1 MKRYS
6 INDEDYI
13 YDSVEE
19 VVDDMEANDGER
31 ETLVGSTYYE
41 LEVKPLDAST
51 FVGVDRI
58 VESVTDDLY
67 EEVGEV
73 AELLV
78 RPTDDQLFE
87 LKSLVVDW
95 FRKNT
100 NLETFWVG
108 VGKAVEKVIT
118 EDDL

>member
-13 YDSVEE
+13 FDSVSD
-19 VVDDMEANDGER
+19 VVDEMWNNSMGEA
-31 ETLVGSTYYE
+31 LVGQKYYE
-41 LEVKPLDAST
+41 LEVNPLDVST
-51 FVGVDRI
+51 FIGVDMI
-58 VESVTDDLY
+58 IESVTDDLY
-67 EEVGEV
+67 EEVGER
-73 AELLV
+73 ADFFAY
-78 RPTDDQLFE
+78 PTDDQLFE

-100 NLETFWVG
+100 NIETFWVG